1 MKRKLFLLTLTCV
14 FLSLQ
19 TTLWGQCTNPP
30 VVICNNMMQINL
42 SPTTGEATVFAEDFD
57 AGSYPVNCGDN
68 LEFRINLA
76 GQSTS
81 PPDDISITFN
91 TPGNY
96 SIVLWVID
104 DGGNFNACFTDATV
118 HTSTD
123 ECDPDITAPLAVC
136 FDQIDVTLDQSGS
149 IEVFPS
155 DIDAGS
161 SDNCG
166 EFTALI
172 RLEGS
177 SDPFA
182 SSITLT
188 NIGDN
193 IIELQLTDDAGN
205 TSVCW
210 GNIFVNPMDEDCEGN
225 TVPPTAICEDE
236 LLINLLPFTNSV
248 QIFAQDIDAGSFDD
262 CSSIVDLRINLL
274 GETTTPPPAP
284 SNSIVFDVAGEFTA
298 VLWVLDENENWNNC
312 QTLVIVEDA
321 CENDVYSPISVCKSN
336 LVISLGDDQSVTLFP
351 SDIDEGSYDLC
362 SDVTL
367 TMDIFGDMP
376 VFPSSDQ
383 ITFNNIGSHFV
394 AIGVE
399 DESGNQSQCIS
410 EVTLVQEECPYLT
423 VDMTAPFLRRCF
435 SNFYVVNYCNY
446 GTELAED
453 AYIEV
458 SLDPFLEYLGSTIP
472 FTSENNNVYRFDLG
486 DIAGGDC
493 GSFKVYFEVS
503 CDAEL
508 GQTHCSDAII
518 HPNDLCGDNYTGPVI
533 AVQGSCDLDNDQ
545 VIFTITNEGQEAM
558 PSPLNYLVVEDV
570 IMYVEEEPF
579 QLGIAESIDIT
590 LPANGSTYRLEAEQ
604 PENYPWF
611 NKVADAVEGCVNGDE
626 FSMGMITQFSPFE
639 AGDFISIDCQEN
651 IGSYD
656 PNDKQANPKG
666 VGEDNLLPKNTPIDY
681 KIRFQNTGTDTAFQV
696 VVVDTLSDQLD
707 AQSILPGA
715 SSHPYTFEIRENI
728 LAFTFEDI
736 LLPDSTSNEEA
747 SNGFVQFSIKQ
758 KEDLPDGT
766 LITNTAA
773 IYFDFNEPIF
783 TNEVF
788 HIIGQPVIVSLKEI
802 PSQEMIEVSAFPN
815 PFQEST
821 SILLPDTQGGIF
833 EIFNT
838 QGQQIAEKRFQGNLI
853 EIQGEAFH
861 ESGLYF
867 IRIQTNRGKI
877 LQGKLVIE

>member
-1 MKRKLFLLTLTCV
+1 
-14 FLSLQ
+14 
-19 TTLWGQCTNPP
+19 
-30 VVICNNMMQINL
+30 
-42 SPTTGEATVFAEDFD
+42 
-57 AGSYPVNCGDN
+57 
-68 LEFRINLA
+68 
-76 GQSTS
+76 
-81 PPDDISITFN
+81 
-91 TPGNY
+91 
-96 SIVLWVID
+96 
-104 DGGNFNACFTDATV
+104 
-118 HTSTD
+118 
-123 ECDPDITAPLAVC
+123 
-136 FDQIDVTLDQSGS
+136 
-149 IEVFPS
+149 
-155 DIDAGS
+155 
-161 SDNCG
+161 
-166 EFTALI
+166 
-172 RLEGS
+172 
-177 SDPFA
+177 
-182 SSITLT
+182 
-188 NIGDN
+188 
-193 IIELQLTDDAGN
+193 
-205 TSVCW
+205 
-210 GNIFVNPMDEDCEGN
+210 
-225 TVPPTAICEDE
+225 
-236 LLINLLPFTNSV
+236 
-248 QIFAQDIDAGSFDD
+248 
-262 CSSIVDLRINLL
+262 
-274 GETTTPPPAP
+274 
-284 SNSIVFDVAGEFTA
+284 
-298 VLWVLDENENWNNC
+298 
-312 QTLVIVEDA
+312 
-321 CENDVYSPISVCKSN
+321 
-336 LVISLGDDQSVTLFP
+336 
-351 SDIDEGSYDLC
+351 
-362 SDVTL
+362 
-367 TMDIFGDMP
+367 
-376 VFPSSDQ
+376 
-383 ITFNNIGSHFV
+383 
-394 AIGVE
+394 
-399 DESGNQSQCIS
+399 
-410 EVTLVQEECPYLT
+410 
-423 VDMTAPFLRRCF
+423 
-435 SNFYVVNYCNY
+435 
-446 GTELAED
+446 
-453 AYIEV
+453 
-458 SLDPFLEYLGSTIP
+458 
-472 FTSENNNVYRFDLG
+472 
-486 DIAGGDC
+486 
-493 GSFKVYFEVS
+493 
-503 CDAEL
+503 
-508 GQTHCSDAII
+508 
-518 HPNDLCGDNYTGPVI
+518 
-533 AVQGSCDLDNDQ
+533 
-545 VIFTITNEGQEAM
+545 M

-604 PENYPWF
+604 AEDYPWF
-611 NKVADAVEGCVNGDE
+611 NKVADAVEGCINGDE

-747 SNGFVQFSIKQ
+747 SNGFVQFSINQ

-821 SILLPDTQGGIF
+821 SILLPNTQGGTF

-838 QGQQIAEKRFQGNLI
+838 QGQKIKEKRFQGNLI

>member
-1 MKRKLFLLTLTCV
+1 MKRKLFLLTLICV

-19 TTLWGQCTNPP
+19 STLWGQCIDPP
-30 VVICNNMMQINL
+30 VAICDDQLIVTL
-42 SPTTGEATVFAEDFD
+42 SPITGEATVFAETIDD
-57 AGSYPVNCGDN
+57 GSYPVNCSDN
-68 LEFRINLA
+68 LEFRVNLL

-96 SIVLWVID
+96 SVVLWVID
-104 DGGNFNACFTDATV
+104 DGGNFNACFTDLTV
-118 HTSTD
+118 QASTAG
-123 ECDPDITAPLAVC
+123 CDPDVTPPLTAC
-136 FDQIDVTLDQSGS
+136 FDQLQVDLDNEGTF
-149 IEVFPS
+149 ELFPS
-155 DIDAGS
+155 DIDANS
-161 SDNCG
+161 YDNCSDV
-166 EFTALI
+166 TLLI
-172 RLEGS
+172 RLSG
-177 SDPFA
+177 DTGPFQT
-182 SSITLT
+182 SLIFTD
-188 NIGDN
+188 IGDY
-193 IIELQLTDDAGN
+193 IVELQVTDEAGN
-205 TSVCW
+205 SNLCW
-210 GNIFVNPMDEDCEGN
+210 GTVIVNPNSCDGDV
-225 TVPPTAICEDE
+225 TPPTAVCKTTHTATISPFATWVLVHADE
-236 LLINLLPFTNSV
+236 
-248 QIFAQDIDAGSFDD
+248 IDDGSFDD
-262 CSSIVDLRINLL
+262 CSSYVNLEINLL
-274 GETTTPPPAP
+274 GETTEPP
-284 SNSIVFDVAGEFTA
+284 NSILADKIAFDTPGEYTA
-298 VLWVLDENENWNNC
+298 VLWAIDPNGNWNSC
-312 QTLVIVEDA
+312 TTVITIESSCEDDIYAPLAICEQALVVG
-321 CENDVYSPISVCKSN
+321 
-336 LVISLGDDQSVTLFP
+336 LGDDQEVTLFP
-351 SDIDEGSYDLC
+351 SDIDEGSFDQC

-383 ITFNNIGSHFV
+383 ITFNNIGSYV
-394 AIGVE
+394 VSLGVE
-399 DESGNQSQCIS
+399 DESGNQNQCFT
-410 EVTLVQEECPYLT
+410 EVTVVQEECPYLT

-435 SNFYVVNYCNY
+435 SNFYVVNYCNF

-458 SLDPFLEYLGSTIP
+458 TLDPFLEYLSSTIP
-472 FTSENNNVYRFDLG
+472 YTSVDGNVYRFDLG

-493 GSFKVYFEVS
+493 SFFKIYFEVS

-508 GQTHCSDAII
+508 GQTHCSDAMIY
-518 HPNDLCGDNYTGPVI
+518 PNDLCNDNYTGPVI
-533 AVQGSCDLDNDQ
+533 AVQGSCDLNNDQ
-545 VIFTITNEGQEAM
+545 VVFTITNEGQEAM

-590 LPANGSTYRLEAEQ
+590 FPANGSTYRLEAEQ

-611 NKVADAVEGCVNGDE
+611 SKVADAVEGCVNGDE

-666 VGEDNLLPKNTPIDY
+666 VGEDNLLPKNIPIDY

-696 VVVDTLSDQLD
+696 VVIDTLSDQLD

-728 LAFTFEDI
+728 LEFTFDNI
-736 LLPDSTSNEEA
+736 LLPDSTTNEEA

-802 PSQEMIEVSAFPN
+802 PSQEIIEVSAFPN
-815 PFQEST
+815 PFKEST
-821 SILLPDTQGGIF
+821 SILLPDAQGGTF

-838 QGQQIAEKRFQGNLI
+838 QGQQIKEKRFQGNLI